1 MNKQYKIELVI
12 IIVASIAIIAIVFGV
27 YLSRSSD
34 DMPPEAILLDQ
45 VQWSEAEDYQLQPT
59 SLGTEIYFKPAEF
72 RMILPDN
79 WNVRIIPIEDTLQGA
94 RVDAWTEGSTF
105 YDDAFVIEGC
115 SIDLRFGQAPIRW
128 QVAKDNIELLG
139 DDVLD
144 ALDRREVIPIG
155 RELGFDWSHLSEDG
169 RYSSE
174 VIAPLDDQYLL
185 DIFSRFSEGYVED
198 CQEDFYQSL
207 AAAQIK

>member
-1 MNKQYKIELVI
+1 MNKQYKIELTI
-12 IIVASIAIIAIVFGV
+12 IIVVSIAIIAIVFGL
-27 YLSRSSD
+27 YLSRSSN
-34 DMPPEAILLDQ
+34 DMPQEAILLDQ

-139 DDVLD
+139 DEVLD

-155 RELGFDWSHLSEDG
+155 TAFGMDRSTFSRDAS
-169 RYSSE
+169 YSSSI
-174 VIAPLDDQYLL
+174 IAPLDDQYLL

-198 CQEDFYQSL
+198 CQEDFYRSL